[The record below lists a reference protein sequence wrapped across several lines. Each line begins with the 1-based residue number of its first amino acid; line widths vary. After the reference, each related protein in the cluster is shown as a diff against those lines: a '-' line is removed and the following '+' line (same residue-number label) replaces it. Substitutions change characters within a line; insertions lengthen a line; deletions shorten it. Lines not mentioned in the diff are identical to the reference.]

1 MSVEI
6 FYAPVETY
14 IGRVRLYG
22 TETPRDSRVMTE
34 KELRAREQFVRL
46 FSTLYLDEDTYDAMF
61 RFTMKNLEHCDK
73 LQPITLNDYP

>member
-1 MSVEI
+1 MSVEP

-34 KELRAREQFVRL
+34 KELRTREQFTRIFGVIS
-46 FSTLYLDEDTYDAMF
+46 FDEDTYDAMF
-61 RFTMKNLEHCDK
+61 RFIMKNLEHCDK
-73 LQPITLNDYP
+73 LQPITLKDLK